1 MLLEF
6 YMSQIFHC
14 SFQLV
19 LTVVVYSSFVA
30 VMIISRSVRRQL
42 HLHSRKIL
50 HKRLMDT
57 PEAYDRAIEA
67 ERKANPDLQGG
78 TSATVVADMKWSP
91 FHGT

>member
-1 MLLEF
+1 
-6 YMSQIFHC
+6 
-14 SFQLV
+14 
-19 LTVVVYSSFVA
+19 
-30 VMIISRSVRRQL
+30 
-42 HLHSRKIL
+42 
-50 HKRLMDT
+50 MDT